1 MLYRKIAKCILTY
14 SEEECSEELLIYG
27 MEVLGASWIKI
38 LFFLLI
44 GICTG
49 FIGENLLILGVFCS
63 LRSQAGGRH

>member
-49 FIGENLLILGVFCS
+49 FIGENT
-63 LRSQAGGRH
+63 